1 MSDLVPDITPSFFIE
16 IGIAIFLVVGGF
28 FIAWIKQLLSRK
40 KKTNIDWNIHTQI
53 HDFLTE
59 TRVLTHGD
67 RAQIVQFHN
76 GEYFIDGVS
85 MQKLSLTHESVSN
98 GISSEATSK
107 TGILISHF
115 APLMEKLNNNIPEY
129 CVVANEK
136 TSFFKNTLEASNV
149 YSYMVLPIFYTSIK
163 SGYIM
168 IQWCVDEKEE
178 YIKKNE
184 VKIKNDLVRARDI
197 IQTKL
202 TQQIKGSK

>member
-28 FIAWIKQLLSRK
+28 FIAWIKNLLPK
-40 KKTNIDWNIHTQI
+40 KKSNIDWNIHSQI

-59 TRVLTHGD
+59 TRVLAHAD

-115 APLMEKLNNNIPEY
+115 APLMEKLSNNEPEY
-129 CVVANEK
+129 CVVADEK
-136 TSFFKNTLEASNV
+136 TSFFKNTLEAANV
-149 YSYMVLPIFYTSIK
+149 HSYMVLPLFFTNMK
-163 SGYIM
+163 SGYMM
-168 IQWCVDEKEE
+168 IQWCADEKED
-178 YIKKNE
+178 YVLNNE
-184 VKIKNDLVRARDI
+184 ENIKNDLVRGRDI